1 MKMNQSTSSLKRCV
15 DLRLLLLLALGS
27 ATVVRYWLLF
37 ETLQTLTK
45 IGGRCVYIPY
55 SDWCVSPAGSLLPR
69 RSGLVKKMDG
79 TLV

>member
-45 IGGRCVYIPY
+45 IGGRCVCTY
-55 SDWCVSPAGSLLPR
+55 PATGAFHRLALCCR
-69 RSGLVKKMDG
+69 EDRVL
-79 TLV
+79 